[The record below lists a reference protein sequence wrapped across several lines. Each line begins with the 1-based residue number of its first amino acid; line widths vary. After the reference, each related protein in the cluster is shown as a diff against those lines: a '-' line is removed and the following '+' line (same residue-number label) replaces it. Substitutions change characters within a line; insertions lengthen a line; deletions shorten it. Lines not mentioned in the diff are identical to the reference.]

1 MTTITESDLKE
12 IKDLINGLAQTIN
25 GLDKKIDVNQARV
38 EEKLNGIDKR
48 LKLVETRINTQT
60 NWFVGAFAA
69 LVGGLLAL
77 LRKFILFPNT

>member
-1 MTTITESDLKE
+1 VTTVTDADLKE
-12 IKDLINGLAQTIN
+12 LKDLITNGFTKLE
-25 GLDKKIDVNQARV
+25 VNQARI

-48 LKLVETRINTQT
+48 LELVETRINTQT

-77 LRKFILFPNT
+77 LGKFILFPNA